1 MIGLDAVRLAN
12 EEFEFITLDISKET
26 NQDSVLFKQGSY
38 SEGEILTFMS

>member
-1 MIGLDAVRLAN
+1 MQGDEKMHFTVTADTDIG
-12 EEFEFITLDISKET
+12 ISKET